1 MKLTQNIEINEN
13 IITANIKATELGNST
28 IDAST
33 ELNQLHNF
41 VKVIEFSQVDF
52 TSNIKLVNGTP
63 TVTSDPV
70 ATSSIEEI
78 SVNNIINKKIVLDEN
93 FEAEIVIDIDKI
105 PVAEYEGN
113 SVIKSPELMGQAYA
127 VIFIE
132 KIKSAVSEKLSEIRA
147 LANDIEKTTDVV
159 L

>member
-1 MKLTQNIEINEN
+1 MVGCQ
-13 IITANIKATELGNST
+13 
-28 IDAST
+28 
-33 ELNQLHNF
+33 
-41 VKVIEFSQVDF
+41 
-52 TSNIKLVNGTP
+52 
-63 TVTSDPV
+63 
-70 ATSSIEEI
+70 
-78 SVNNIINKKIVLDEN
+78 KKIVLDEN

-132 KIKSAVSEKLSEIRA
+132 KIKSAVSEKLAEIRA